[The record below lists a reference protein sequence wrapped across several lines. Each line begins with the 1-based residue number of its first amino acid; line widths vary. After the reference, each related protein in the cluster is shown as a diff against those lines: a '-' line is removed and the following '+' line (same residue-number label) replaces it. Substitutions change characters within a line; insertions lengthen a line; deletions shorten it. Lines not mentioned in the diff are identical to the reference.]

1 MKSDQRRSAALA
13 MTVLALAACT
23 DAPDQRFR
31 RRDGGGGGGAVAQS
45 RMSEADSMRVE
56 IERLRRDGA
65 ERDSALALVRATQ
78 ELIEGV
84 DRELAAIP
92 GMEERKLTLV
102 NGAERTDD
110 ADLAHAV
117 MRRIAQVKQLA
128 EESDAAIQNLKR
140 QLAGMKS
147 SRDSL
152 RGENAELR
160 TSMEHF
166 VALAEGLQKD
176 LERANER
183 IAQLEAENRE
193 LAQKVITISDTVSA
207 LRIRERTVY
216 VAMGSERELLEAGVL
231 RKKGGIRLGPWTPGQ
246 TLVPSDDAPASAYRA
261 LDMLTDRDI
270 GLSSDGAAYRIVSS
284 HNVALVT
291 GSEGSVVRN
300 RMEVR
305 EPERFWRQSRFLIL
319 VRQE

>member
-1 MKSDQRRSAALA
+1 MVSAALT
-13 MTVLALAACT
+13 MTILAIGACT
-23 DAPDQRFR
+23 EPPDQRFGR
-31 RRDGGGGGGAVAQS
+31 RESGSGGVVLQS
-45 RMSEADSMRVE
+45 RMTEADSMRNE

-92 GMEERKLTLV
+92 GMEERKITLV
-102 NGAERTDD
+102 NGTESPDD
-110 ADLAHAV
+110 ADLAHSV
-117 MRRIAQVKQLA
+117 MRRIALVKQLA
-128 EESDAAIQNLKR
+128 EESDAAIHTLKQ

-152 RGENAELR
+152 RGQNTELR
-160 TSMEHF
+160 SSLDHF

-207 LRIRERTVY
+207 LRVRERTVY
-216 VAMGSERELLEAGVL
+216 VAIGTERELAEAGVV
-231 RKKGGIRLGPWTPGQ
+231 RKRGGIRLGPWTPGQ
-246 TLVPSDDAPASAYRA
+246 TMVPSDDAPISAFRA
-261 LDMLTDRDI
+261 LDMLRDRDI
-270 GLSSDGAAYRIVSS
+270 ALSSDGAAYRIVSS
-284 HNVALVT
+284 HSAGTDGNVVHGRL
-291 GSEGSVVRN
+291 
-300 RMEVR
+300 EVR
-305 EPERFWRQSRFLIL
+305 DPERFWRQSRFLIL

>member
-1 MKSDQRRSAALA
+1 MRSIQRRSAALA
-13 MTVLALAACT
+13 MTIISIGACT
-23 DAPDQRFR
+23 DAPDQRFGH
-31 RRDGGGGGGAVAQS
+31 RDSGGGGVVLQS
-45 RMSEADSMRVE
+45 RMTEADSMRYE

-92 GMEERKLTLV
+92 GMEERKITLV

-110 ADLAHAV
+110 ADLAHSV
-117 MRRIAQVKQLA
+117 MRRIAMVKQLA
-128 EESDAAIQNLKR
+128 EESDAAIHNLKQ
-140 QLAGMKS
+140 QLASMKS

-152 RGENAELR
+152 RGQNTELR
-160 TSMEHF
+160 TSLDHF

-183 IAQLEAENRE
+183 IAQLEAENHE

-216 VAMGSERELLEAGVL
+216 VAIGTERELAEAGVV
-231 RKKGGIRLGPWTPGQ
+231 RKRGGIRLGPWTPGQ
-246 TLVPSDDAPASAYRA
+246 TMVPADDAPISAFRA
-261 LDMLTDRDI
+261 LDMLRDRDI
-270 GLSSDGAAYRIVSS
+270 VLSSDGAAYRIVSS
-284 HNVALVT
+284 HNA
-291 GSEGSVVRN
+291 GSEGNVVRG
-300 RMEVR
+300 RLEVR
-305 EPERFWRQSRFLIL
+305 DPERFWRQSRFLIL